1 MLLSIR
7 GGEYAWGVVVQ
18 SLSYTIAF
26 SISVLLIG
34 GSTFLCLLGCLEVL
48 VVCSSLAFSSR
59 SSFGF
64 SVVLDLVLV
73 LTISIFVLVRLFAHL
88 YSFQWRKQL
97 LRIFGPELIQ
107 MNGLIKTARSA
118 VSKNRTKTKRQLVQ
132 TSTCSPAY
140 IYTCVLRTP
149 HGIYVYSHYSTQ
161 YIWISSGLSRC
172 LVPTPGL
179 TSEYLTCSVCACAYT
194 HTYNTYTSTPCKK

>member
-107 MNGLIKTARSA
+107 MNGLIKTAWSA
-118 VSKNRTKTKRQLVQ
+118 VSKNRTERDFFV
-132 TSTCSPAY
+132 
-140 IYTCVLRTP
+140 CVVGRK
-149 HGIYVYSHYSTQ
+149 VFQNYSHVKT
-161 YIWISSGLSRC
+161 WRWWWLLLSRQK
-172 LVPTPGL
+172 V
-179 TSEYLTCSVCACAYT
+179 V
-194 HTYNTYTSTPCKK
+194 